1 MGVPQTK
8 SELLNAMDKDFSKLI
23 GYLNAIP
30 SELLSEKSME
40 GHAKD
45 TMMSVR
51 DLISYLLGWN
61 MLVIKWI
68 TNDEKGESVDFPETG
83 YKWNQLGLL
92 AQKFYK
98 DYEGVQY

>member
-51 DLISYLLGWN
+51 DLIS
-61 MLVIKWI
+61 
-68 TNDEKGESVDFPETG
+68 
-83 YKWNQLGLL
+83 
-92 AQKFYK
+92 
-98 DYEGVQY
+98 